1 MPALFNQFQKSD
13 GQSQI
18 FITYFFMV
26 NVFVWLTDALWA
38 VFKSCTN
45 PDPETKIDVWGW
57 IDLFNL
63 VLLAIQ
69 LGERI
74 VWELT
79 FPEINRFV
87 EYAGGDHYFDFEQLS
102 WWFEVE
108 RILAYV
114 NTLTVFLKYMKLMR
128 LSPRLSLL
136 VKVVY
141 AAGQYVASWFF
152 VAFSLLVGYIC
163 MGYILF
169 GAQLESFS
177 TIARTTVTLFNYI
190 VGQFGNASAEQD
202 IWEGS
207 GFDSLKYA
215 GLNQDTVLFFASPTF
230 FFLTFNLIFYL
241 FLMRV
246 MVAIFVTAYTEVSR
260 EIERAEQKARELK
273 KVRTDSLKHLP
284 TKHRLSSCGWFLN
297 SYVYSGAIACMPE
310 PPSEKHVLQALKA
323 EPELLKKGYL
333 NYNELETIVREA
345 LSSNPTKF
353 FGYVCGKRI
362 SRQQVDN
369 EVVEAMCVRLLCIQQ
384 VNLHRVPQIMA
395 MFQDMA
401 EKNHGGAGG
410 GGRGGGRGRGVQSSN
425 IEMKMMG
432 ESKSGRSYND
442 KDIGED
448 GLEEK
453 KGGRGGGLSGRSD
466 AQTEMEWYGD
476 YFLFR
481 LALGWLKLLFV
492 FCFLVVF

>member
-1 MPALFNQFQKSD
+1 
-13 GQSQI
+13 
-18 FITYFFMV
+18 
-26 NVFVWLTDALWA
+26 
-38 VFKSCTN
+38 
-45 PDPETKIDVWGW
+45 
-57 IDLFNL
+57 
-63 VLLAIQ
+63 
-69 LGERI
+69 
-74 VWELT
+74 
-79 FPEINRFV
+79 
-87 EYAGGDHYFDFEQLS
+87 
-102 WWFEVE
+102 
-108 RILAYV
+108 
-114 NTLTVFLKYMKLMR
+114 
-128 LSPRLSLL
+128 
-136 VKVVY
+136 
-141 AAGQYVASWFF
+141 
-152 VAFSLLVGYIC
+152 
-163 MGYILF
+163 
-169 GAQLESFS
+169 
-177 TIARTTVTLFNYI
+177 
-190 VGQFGNASAEQD
+190 
-202 IWEGS
+202 
-207 GFDSLKYA
+207 
-215 GLNQDTVLFFASPTF
+215 
-230 FFLTFNLIFYL
+230 
-241 FLMRV
+241 
-246 MVAIFVTAYTEVSR
+246 
-260 EIERAEQKARELK
+260 
-273 KVRTDSLKHLP
+273 
-284 TKHRLSSCGWFLN
+284 
-297 SYVYSGAIACMPE
+297 MPE

-476 YFLFR
+476 FFYFWWHW
-481 LALGWLKLLFV
+481 GG
-492 FCFLVVF
+492 